1 MYYHIDKI
9 RGVTLNRISADQI
22 DRRCAIQKFMN
33 SKNLIEI
40 GIFRKMYT
48 HDSAVYID
56 EETFIKYLNEL
67 RQHFGLKA
75 KTAIYAKCHVPI
87 CEDSFSIESLEQLRE
102 FEDHVKYANIEKNKQ
117 RSAKMS
123 LLNQPLPTNFV
134 NKKLMAIDFEF
145 IPMGNDVEPVEMGI
159 TIEINGMRAC
169 FNYSFVNTTKENFN
183 FGKTINVDKSSILSI
198 FEEHFSGV
206 DYLIGHNIQ
215 SEFKVFKHLGLDES
229 LFDNVK
235 FIDTANVTK
244 NEFHFLNSDHIKN
257 ETASL
262 RTSLRTFAIPYTYLH
277 VAGNDSAY
285 TMDVLNQMV
294 HHKLDFKPT
303 KPKHKIQVTS
313 NFKKQS

>member
-75 KTAIYAKCHVPI
+75 KPAIYAKCHVPI

-206 DYLIGHNIQ
+206 DYLVGHNIQ

-285 TMDVLNQMV
+285 TMDVLNHMV
-294 HHKLDFKPT
+294 EHKLNFNPT
-303 KPKHKIQVTS
+303 KPKQKIQVTS
-313 NFKKQS
+313 TFKK

>member
-1 MYYHIDKI
+1 MFYHIDKI
-9 RGVTLNRISADQI
+9 RGVTLNRVPAIDA
-22 DRRCAIQKFMN
+22 DRRLTLQKFMN

-48 HDSAVYID
+48 YDSAVYID
-56 EETFIKYLNEL
+56 EETFIKYLNVL

-75 KTAIYAKCHVPI
+75 KSAIYAKCHVPV
-87 CEDSFSIESLEQLRE
+87 CEDSFAIENIEQLRE
-102 FEDHVKYANIEKNKQ
+102 FEDLRKSVNIEKNKQ

-123 LLNQPLPTNFV
+123 LLNQPLPTNFE

-183 FGKTINVDKSSILSI
+183 FGKTINVNKSSILSI
-198 FEEHFSGV
+198 FEEHFSGT
-206 DYLIGHNIQ
+206 DYLVGHNIQ
-215 SEFKVFKHLGLDES
+215 SEFKVLTQFGIDER
-229 LFDNVK
+229 LFENVK

-244 NEFHFLNSDHIKN
+244 NEFHFLNSDHVKN

-262 RTSLRTFAIPYTYLH
+262 RTSLRTLNIPYTSLH

-285 TMDVLNQMV
+285 TLDVLNQMV
-294 HHKLDFKPT
+294 HHKLNFEPT
-303 KPKHKIQVTS
+303 KAKQKIQVTS
-313 NFKKQS
+313 PFKKQS

>member
-75 KTAIYAKCHVPI
+75 KPAIYAKCHVPI

-206 DYLIGHNIQ
+206 DYLVGHNIQ

-262 RTSLRTFAIPYTYLH
+262 RTSLRTFSIPYTYLH

-285 TMDVLNQMV
+285 TMDVLNHMV
-294 HHKLDFKPT
+294 EHKLNFNPT
-303 KPKHKIQVTS
+303 KPKQKIQVTS
-313 NFKKQS
+313 TFKK

>member
-1 MYYHIDKI
+1 MFYHIDKI
-9 RGVTLNRISADQI
+9 RGVTLNRISADQV
-22 DRRCAIQKFMN
+22 DRRIGIQKFMLAE
-33 SKNLIEI
+33 NLIKI
-40 GIFRKMYT
+40 GIFKKLYT
-48 HDSAVYID
+48 QDSAIYID
-56 EETFIKYLNEL
+56 EETFMNYLLEL
-67 RQHFGLKA
+67 RKHFGLKV
-75 KTAIYAKCHVPI
+75 KPTIYAKCHVPL
-87 CEDSFSIESLEQLRE
+87 CEDSFLIDSVQQLRN
-102 FEDHVKYANIEKNKQ
+102 FEDRRKNGNIQKKKQ
-117 RSAKMS
+117 HSAKMS

-134 NKKLMAIDFEF
+134 NKKLMAVDFEF

-215 SEFKVFKHLGLDES
+215 SEFKVFKHLGIDEC
-229 LFDNVK
+229 FFENVK
-235 FIDTANVTK
+235 LIDTANVTK
-244 NEFHFLNSDHIKN
+244 NEFHFLNSDHVKN

-285 TMDVLNQMV
+285 TMDVLNHMV
-294 HHKLDFKPT
+294 EHKLNFNPT
-303 KPKHKIQVTS
+303 KRKQKIQVIS
-313 NFKKQS
+313 HFKKQS